1 VKTRRIL
8 VYGAG
13 GHGKVIADILLSGSQ
28 DQLVGFIDDDKGLKG
43 NRVLGFPVLG
53 DAEWLRDRGKA
64 QDACVA
70 LGVGDNHKRRELAQ
84 KCTAWNL
91 EIVTLIHPRA
101 TVSSSAILGNGT
113 VVMGGAVINAQ
124 AKIGLGVIVNTGA
137 IVEHDVEIGD
147 YAHIS
152 PNASLGG
159 ASGTGPLVHMGI
171 GSILLPR
178 VRVGAGS
185 IVGAGAVVLRD
196 LSADVVAVGI
206 PAKIVRKTLKLSVS
220 L

>member
-1 VKTRRIL
+1 

-13 GHGKVIADILLSGSQ
+13 GHGKVIADILVSGNQ
-28 DQLVGFIDDDKGLKG
+28 HELVGFIDDDKGLRG
-43 NRVLGFPVLG
+43 TRVLGVPVVG
-53 DAEWLRDRGKA
+53 DGEWLREHGRA
-64 QDACVA
+64 HHACVA
-70 LGVGDNHKRRELAQ
+70 LGVGDNHKRRELAK

-91 EIVTLIHPRA
+91 EIVTLVHPRS

-113 VVMGGAVINAQ
+113 VVMGGAVVNAQ

-159 ASGTGPLVHMGI
+159 ASCAGPLAHMGI
-171 GSILLPR
+171 GSVLLPG

-185 IVGAGAVVLRD
+185 IVGAGAVVVKD
-196 LSADVVAVGI
+196 LPADVVAVGL
-206 PAKIVRKTLKLSVS
+206 PAKIVRKA
-220 L
+220 

>member
-1 VKTRRIL
+1 M
-8 VYGAG
+8 YGAG
-13 GHGKVIADILLSGSQ
+13 GHGKVIADILLSGNQ

-43 NRVLGFPVLG
+43 TRVLGVPVMG
-53 DAEWLRDRGKA
+53 DAGWLHEHDRA
-64 QDACVA
+64 HDTCVA
-70 LGVGDNHKRRELAQ
+70 LGVGDNYKRRELAQ

-91 EIVTLIHPRA
+91 EIVTLVHPRA

-152 PNASLGG
+152 PNATLGG
-159 ASGTGPLVHMGI
+159 ASGVGPLVHMGI
-171 GSILLPR
+171 GSVLLPG

-185 IVGAGAVVLRD
+185 IVGAGAVVLKD
-196 LSADVVAVGI
+196 LSADVVAVGV
-206 PAKIVRKTLKLSVS
+206 PAKIVR
-220 L
+220 

>member
-1 VKTRRIL
+1 MNNRRIL

-13 GHGKVIADILLSGSQ
+13 GHGKVIADIVLSGNQ
-28 DQLVGFIDDDKGLKG
+28 HELVGFIDDGKGLRG
-43 NRVLGFPVLG
+43 TRVLGVPVVG
-53 DAEWLRDRGKA
+53 DGEWLHEHGRINDI
-64 QDACVA
+64 CIA
-70 LGVGDNHKRRELAQ
+70 LGVGDNRKRRELAQ
-84 KCTAWNL
+84 KCTTWNL
-91 EIVTLIHPRA
+91 EIVTLVHPQS

-113 VVMGGAVINAQ
+113 VVMGGAVVNPQ

-159 ASGTGPLVHMGI
+159 ASWAGPLVHMGI
-171 GSILLPR
+171 GSVLLPG

-185 IVGAGAVVLRD
+185 IIGAGAVVLKD
-196 LSADVVAVGI
+196 LPADVVAVGV
-206 PAKIVRKTLKLSVS
+206 PAKILRKA
-220 L
+220 